1 MTDTAITPARS
12 RIAETLPASPGPIL
26 SRMP

>member
-1 MTDTAITPARS
+1 MTDTTITLARS
-12 RIAETLPASPGPIL
+12 RMAATLPASPGPIL